1 MTQLTRRSFIIGS
14 SAVASG
20 GLAIGLQAFVSPSAA
35 QTAAVAGD
43 LATSDAEVNVWVVI
57 KPDDTCVIRIAR
69 SEMGQGTRTGLA
81 QLVAEELACDW
92 KKVTTEMPTP
102 GQSVARKRAWGEMS
116 TGGSRG
122 IRISEDY
129 VRRGGAAARIMLVQA
144 AAARLGVPAAD
155 LTVAN
160 GVITHAVSNRSLRYG
175 EVAADAAKL
184 TPPDLKAIKLK
195 DPRQWTLAGK
205 PMARIDTNEKL
216 NGSLVYSADIQLPN
230 MLCAAIKDCPCLA
243 ANW

>member
-1 MTQLTRRSFIIGS
+1 MTHITRRGFIIGS
-14 SAVASG
+14 SAIASG
-20 GLAIGLQAFVSPSAA
+20 GLAIGLQAFAPEATA
-35 QTAAVAGD
+35 QTAA
-43 LATSDAEVNVWVVI
+43 LAATDAEVNVWVVV

-81 QLVAEELACDW
+81 QLVAEELGCDW

-144 AAARLGVPAAD
+144 AAAKLGVPPAD
-155 LTVAN
+155 LTVAD
-160 GVITHAVSNRSLRYG
+160 GVITHAASKRTVRYG

-195 DPRQWTLAGK
+195 NPKDWIIAGK

-216 NGSLVYSADIQLPN
+216 NGALVYSADVQLPN
-230 MLCAAIKDCPCLA
+230 IDRKSVV
-243 ANW
+243 